1 MGADA
6 GAEVEGVADG
16 GATGG
21 SGDIGRWVAAGVAG
35 LGAEPDGTGA
45 TGGAMGLDAGGA
57 TGRGEAEGA
66 GAGGGAGALGDAVTG
81 GGVGTD
87 RTGGAVG
94 AGRAAGAG
102 GGTLAAGGSATG
114 ALLAW
119 ADATGAGPADD
130 ADTPAPRS
138 SRLTANTAL
147 QTAQRARTPA
157 SGTLAG
163 STR

>member
-1 MGADA
+1 MTRTILALFA
-6 GAEVEGVADG
+6 MLALSVS
-16 GATGG
+16 
-21 SGDIGRWVAAGVAG
+21 SGFAQD
-35 LGAEPDGTGA
+35 
-45 TGGAMGLDAGGA
+45 
-57 TGRGEAEGA
+57 
-66 GAGGGAGALGDAVTG
+66 
-81 GGVGTD
+81 
-87 RTGGAVG
+87 GAVG